1 MEKNLVG
8 KDVSAKDDIAEGKE
22 GFLYLPILIFVLAQ
36 IGTSADNNV
45 LNIAINPVRIGL
57 EATLNQVQVA
67 TMVYAMWAGSFMI
80 VSGMVGLIIGWKNNF
95 RIGALMC
102 VLGEIVLA
110 TSTNIS
116 TFTWIGRSLV
126 GLGGSFLIPSVLALV
141 VVIYKKEHRAKAFGF
156 IAAASGISYTIPLVS
171 GLAIDKLGWRAAF
184 WILAGYFAIVLVG
197 SFAIPNQPKREGKS
211 EIKMDFV
218 GSALG
223 ATGLFLLLIGISKIS
238 VWGVLTPIN
247 APFTI
252 FGISPNLPMIALG
265 SVILGFLIHIEPKIE
280 KENGSA
286 LIPESFLKTKQTRSG
301 LAILAVTFLALGG
314 FGMVLIPFLQVVA
327 GYTSLQTGIVM
338 LTMGLSTFAVS
349 LTLPKFIEK
358 LSIKYLMVIGILGI
372 CLASI
377 GMAFSFSLESVNPIF
392 YAFVVLFG
400 GSVGILSSNGSN
412 ITTANINPRDAQQS
426 GGIQATFRNIG
437 GSLAIATLGMVLLVS
452 LPLSFSSNIQ
462 KSDALSE
469 NAKQALTQKNIS
481 FISNTEFENAYGE
494 LISADELEVASEIN
508 KTARLSSTR
517 NALYGLA
524 AMCVIFLPVVK
535 NVPHQLFKD

>member
-1 MEKNLVG
+1 MEKNIVG
-8 KDVSAKDDIAEGKE
+8 EDVSAKDNIAEGKE

-95 RIGALMC
+95 RIGAFMC
-102 VLGEIVLA
+102 MVGEIVLA
-110 TSTNIS
+110 TSSNIS

-141 VVIYKKEHRAKAFGF
+141 VVIYKKQQRAKAFGF
-156 IAAASGISYTIPLVS
+156 IAAASGISYTIPLIA
-171 GLAIDKLGWRAAF
+171 GLAIDKLGWRIAF
-184 WILAGYFAIVLVG
+184 WILAVYFAIVLVG
-197 SFAIPNQPKREGKS
+197 SFAIPTPAKREGKS
-211 EIKMDFV
+211 EITMDFI

-238 VWGVLTPIN
+238 VWGVITPIN

-252 FGISPNLPMIALG
+252 FGISPNLPMIVLG
-265 SVILGFLIHIEPKIE
+265 SVIIGILIYIEPRIE
-280 KENGSA
+280 KKNGSA

-327 GYTSLQTGIVM
+327 GYSSLQTGIVM
-338 LTMGLSTFAVS
+338 LTMGLSVFTVS
-349 LTLPKFIEK
+349 LTLPKFVEK

-377 GMAFSFSLESVNPIF
+377 GMASSFSLESVNPIF

-400 GSVGILSSNGSN
+400 ASVGILSSNGSN

-452 LPLSFSSNIQ
+452 LPLSFNSNIQ
-462 KSDALSE
+462 KSDAISE
-469 NAKQALTQKNIS
+469 SAKQTLTQENIS
-481 FISNTEFENAYGE
+481 FISNTEFKDAYGE

-517 NALYGLA
+517 NALYGMA
-524 AMCVIFLPVVK
+524 VMCLIFLPVVK
-535 NVPHQLFKD
+535 NVPHTLFKD